1 MIQKEIRRDY
11 DNGFTAFLAGPM
23 NMNVAFLQKEFG
35 IFAAIKSN
43 QIIARG
49 KRVAEFF
56 DFVDFLQSFQD
67 KVEVLEKEY
76 IHILHKLFI
85 SGEKQIAYIKTG
97 EKNIFAFNKSQAQ
110 LINLIDSK
118 DVTFAL
124 GAAGT
129 GKTFL
134 AVAKAVEYL
143 GQKKIKKI
151 VISRP
156 AVEAGEK
163 IGFLPGDI
171 ADKLDPY
178 VQPIYDCLHQTL
190 GIAKTNFLIDKKVV
204 EIIPLAFMRGRTFN
218 DAFVILDEAQ
228 NAMLGQLKMIL
239 TRIGKNS
246 KMVIT
251 GDPSQ
256 TDLEQKY
263 RDGDLIEAT
272 RILKGI
278 DEIGTLTFA
287 ASDVVR
293 SRIVEKIIEAF
304 ENRQK

>member
-1 MIQKEIRRDY
+1 MIQQEIRKEY
-11 DNGFTAFLAGPM
+11 DNSFLSFLAGTL
-23 NMNVAFLQKEFG
+23 NANVVFFQKEFG
-35 IFAAIKSN
+35 IFIAIKSN
-43 QIIARG
+43 QIVASG
-49 KRVAEFF
+49 KRVQEFF

-67 KVEVLEKEY
+67 KFEVLEKDN
-76 IHILHKLFI
+76 IHVLYKLFA
-85 SGEKQIAYIKTG
+85 SGEEEITYIKTG
-97 EKNIFAFNKSQAQ
+97 ERNIFAFNKSQAE
-110 LINLIDSK
+110 LLYLIDEK
-118 DVTFAL
+118 DVVFAI

-143 GQKKIKKI
+143 GQKIVKKI

-190 GIAKTNFLIDKKVV
+190 GVAKTNFLIEKKVI

-256 TDLEQKY
+256 TDLEQQYK
-263 RDGDLIEAT
+263 DGDLVEAT

-278 DEIGTLTFA
+278 DEIATLNFV

-304 ENRQK
+304 EKREK